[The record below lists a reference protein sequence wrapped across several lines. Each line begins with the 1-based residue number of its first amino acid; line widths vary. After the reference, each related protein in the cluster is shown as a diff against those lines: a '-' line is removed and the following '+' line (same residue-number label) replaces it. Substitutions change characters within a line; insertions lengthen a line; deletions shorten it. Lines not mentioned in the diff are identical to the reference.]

1 MTVARTRLDNGVA
14 IVTERVPYLRSATVG
29 IWVPVGSRAETPRD
43 SGIAHCIEHMLFKGT
58 PRRRAIDIS
67 RAIESVGGAMNAY
80 TSREYTYFFAKSMEK
95 DFPLLVD
102 LLTDIYRNSLFDEEE
117 LSREKGVILQEIL
130 MVDDTPEEYL
140 HDFFNASF
148 WGGHPLGL
156 PVQGTAESV
165 ERFDRER
172 IVSWFGDRFRRRG
185 IVVTAVGNLPHET
198 VAGAFGKAMESLD
211 LAEPLRPVPPV
222 SPVQGTFL
230 KRRPLEQV
238 HLCLGAPAVPRSSER
253 IYAMDVLNA
262 ILGGSSSSRL
272 FQQVREERGLAYS
285 VGSTISAYADAGV
298 LEIYAGTGK
307 ERAEEVLSVA
317 GGVVDDLQRGGVTDE
332 EVEFGKGL
340 IKGNT
345 LLSLESTGYRMSFLA
360 VNEMFLSRLEPPEE
374 ILSRVDAVTPAQ
386 VSELAAETL
395 RRDRF
400 TLAAVGDLPGGG
412 LSFRA

>member
-1 MTVARTRLDNGVA
+1 MTVARTLLDNGVA
-14 IVTERVPYLRSATVG
+14 IVTERVPHLRSSTVG

-43 SGIAHCIEHMLFKGT
+43 SGIAHFIEHMLFKGT

-67 RAIESVGGAMNAY
+67 RAIESVGGTMNAY
-80 TSREYTYFFAKSMEK
+80 TSREYTYFFAKSQEK

-102 LLTDIYRNSLFDEEE
+102 LLTDIYRNSLFEDAE

-140 HDFFNASF
+140 HDFFNASY
-148 WGGHPLGL
+148 WGGHSLGL

-165 ERFDRER
+165 EGFDRER
-172 IVSWFGDRFRRRG
+172 LLSWFGDRFRRRG

-198 VAGAFGKAMESLD
+198 VAETFGRAMESLS
-211 LAEPLRPVPPV
+211 LAEPLREIPPTAPVR
-222 SPVQGTFL
+222 GTFL
-230 KRRPLEQV
+230 KKRPLEQV
-238 HLCLGAPAVPRSSER
+238 HICLGAPAVQRNSGK

-285 VGSTISAYADAGV
+285 VGSSISAYADAGV
-298 LEIYAGTGK
+298 LEVYAGTGR

-317 GGVVDDLQRGGVTDE
+317 GEVVDDLQRGGVKDE
-332 EVEFGKGL
+332 EVAFGKEL

-360 VNEMFLSRLEPPEE
+360 VNEMFLDRLEPPEE
-374 ILSRVDAVTPAQ
+374 ILSRVDAVTAEQ
-386 VSELAAETL
+386 VRALAAEVL
-395 RRDRF
+395 QRERF

-412 LSFRA
+412 LSF

>member
-1 MTVARTRLDNGVA
+1 M
-14 IVTERVPYLRSATVG
+14 
-29 IWVPVGSRAETPRD
+29 
-43 SGIAHCIEHMLFKGT
+43 
-58 PRRRAIDIS
+58 
-67 RAIESVGGAMNAY
+67 
-80 TSREYTYFFAKSMEK
+80 
-95 DFPLLVD
+95 
-102 LLTDIYRNSLFDEEE
+102 
-117 LSREKGVILQEIL
+117 
-130 MVDDTPEEYL
+130 
-140 HDFFNASF
+140 
-148 WGGHPLGL
+148 
-156 PVQGTAESV
+156 
-165 ERFDRER
+165 
-172 IVSWFGDRFRRRG
+172 
-185 IVVTAVGNLPHET
+185 TAVGNLPHET
-198 VAGAFGKAMESLD
+198 VAGAFGKALSSLD

-222 SPVQGTFL
+222 APVQGTFL

-332 EVEFGKGL
+332 EVEFGKEL

-360 VNEMFLSRLEPPEE
+360 VNEMFISRLEPPEE

-386 VSELAAETL
+386 VRELAAETL

>member
-1 MTVARTRLDNGVA
+1 MTVARTLLDNGVA
-14 IVTERVPYLRSATVG
+14 IVTERVPHLRSATVG
-29 IWVPVGSRAETPRD
+29 IWVPAGSRTETPRD
-43 SGIAHCIEHMLFKGT
+43 SGISHFIEHMLFKGT

-67 RAIESVGGAMNAY
+67 RAIESVGGTMNAY
-80 TSREYTYFFAKSMEK
+80 TSREYTYFFAKSQEK

-102 LLTDIYRNSLFDEEE
+102 LLTDIYRNSLFDETE

-140 HDFFNASF
+140 HDFFNASY

-165 ERFDRER
+165 ERFDRAR
-172 IVSWFGDRFRRRG
+172 LVSWFGDRFRRRR
-185 IVVTAVGNLPHET
+185 IVVTVVGNLPHET
-198 VAGAFGKAMESLD
+198 VAETIGRAMESLS
-211 LAEPLRPVPPV
+211 LAEPLPAVPPTPHV
-222 SPVQGTFL
+222 RGTFL

-238 HLCLGAPAVPRSSER
+238 QICLGAPGLSRKSEG
-253 IYAMDVLNA
+253 IYALDVLNA

-285 VGSTISAYADAGV
+285 VGSSISAYADAGI
-298 LEIYAGTGK
+298 LEVYAGTGR
-307 ERAEEVLSVA
+307 ERAQEVLSVA

-332 EVEFGKGL
+332 EVAFGKEL

-360 VNEMFLSRLEPPEE
+360 VNEMFLDRLEPPEE
-374 ILSRVDAVTPAQ
+374 ILSRVDAVTAEQ
-386 VSELAAETL
+386 VRQLAAEL
-395 RRDRF
+395 LPRDRF
-400 TLAAVGDLPGGG
+400 TLAAVGDLPGGD
-412 LSFRA
+412 LSF

>member
-1 MTVARTRLDNGVA
+1 MTVARTLLDNGVA
-14 IVTERVPYLRSATVG
+14 IVTERVPFLRSATVG
-29 IWVPVGSRAETPRD
+29 VWVPVGSRAETPRD

-58 PRRRAIDIS
+58 PSRRAIDIS
-67 RAIESVGGAMNAY
+67 RAIESVGGTMNAY
-80 TSREYTYFFAKSMEK
+80 TSREYTYFFAKAMEK

-102 LLTDIYRNSLFDEEE
+102 LLTDIYRNSVFDEGE

-140 HDFFNASF
+140 LDFFNASF

-165 ERFDRER
+165 EGFDRER
-172 IVSWFGDRFRRRG
+172 VVSWFADRFRRRG
-185 IVVTAVGNLPHET
+185 IVVTAVGNLPHES
-198 VAGAFGKAMESLD
+198 VADAFGGAMGSLA
-211 LAEPLRPVPPV
+211 LAGPLGAVPP
-222 SPVQGTFL
+222 SAPVRGRFL
-230 KRRPLEQV
+230 KKRPLEQV
-238 HLCLGAPAVPRSSER
+238 HMCLGALAVPRSSER

-285 VGSTISAYADAGV
+285 VGSSISAYADTGV
-298 LEIYAGTGK
+298 LEVYAGTGR
-307 ERAEEVLSVA
+307 ERAAEVLSVA
-317 GGVVDDLQRGGVTDE
+317 GDVVDDLQRGGVTDE
-332 EVEFGKGL
+332 EVAFGKEL

-374 ILSRVDAVTPAQ
+374 ILSRVDAVTPEQ
-386 VSELAAETL
+386 VRALAAEVL

-400 TLAAVGDLPGGG
+400 TLAAVGDLPDGG
-412 LSFRA
+412 LVF

>member
-1 MTVARTRLDNGVA
+1 MTVARTLLGNGVA
-14 IVTERVPYLRSATVG
+14 IVTERVPHLRSATVG

-58 PRRRAIDIS
+58 RRRRAIDIS
-67 RAIESVGGAMNAY
+67 RAIESVGGTMNAY

-102 LLTDIYRNSLFDEEE
+102 LLTDIYRNSLFEEEE

-130 MVDDTPEEYL
+130 MVDDTPEEHL

-165 ERFDRER
+165 EGFDRGR
-172 IVSWFGDRFRRRG
+172 VVSWFADRFRRRG
-185 IVVTAVGNLPHET
+185 IVVTVVGNLPHDS
-198 VAGAFGKAMESLD
+198 VAGAFGEAMGSLTLGD
-211 LAEPLRPVPPV
+211 PLRPVPPV
-222 SPVQGTFL
+222 EPVRGTFL
-230 KRRPLEQV
+230 KRRTLEQV
-238 HLCLGAPAVPRSSER
+238 HLCLGTPGVPRGSER
-253 IYAMDVLNA
+253 IYAMDVMNA

-285 VGSTISAYADAGV
+285 VGSSISAYTDAGI
-298 LEIYAGTGK
+298 LEVYAGTGRD
-307 ERAEEVLSVA
+307 RAAEVLAVA
-317 GGVVDDLQRGGVTDE
+317 GAVVDDLQRGGITDE
-332 EVEFGKGL
+332 EVAFGKEL

-360 VNEMFLSRLEPPEE
+360 VNEMFLSRLEEPEE
-374 ILSRVDAVTPAQ
+374 ILARVDAVTPEQ
-386 VSELAAETL
+386 VRALAAETL

-400 TLAAVGDLPGGG
+400 TLAAVGDLPEGG
-412 LSFRA
+412 LSFAS